1 MSFRILAIKIVKK
14 LHLSDLIKKVFF
26 RNRRAILSPDGTAE
40 LPLSVGF
47 ELTTKC
53 NLNCVMCYQK
63 EERLLGKRDLSF
75 EEIKKVI
82 NNLGNIKQASLIG
95 AEIFT
100 RPDIFQIIEEFIK
113 KGIKLYLTS
122 NGTLINEEI
131 AEKLK
136 KYKKGIR
143 GIGFSLD
150 GSKET
155 HNKIRGLDSAF
166 DRTIKAI
173 NLLKNDFNVSINSV
187 MMESNLDELYDLIR
201 YLSNM
206 GVVNFGLTMEMFATA
221 EEVIASKKILGEED
235 LPLATSVSKQPEY
248 KFSLNKLKETI
259 NKIRTIK
266 GINVVIH
273 PDIFDCFP
281 EELYDGSL
289 RGKTKLICKNM
300 FVGRVNAQG
309 DVIFCPFIKKSFGN
323 LLNESM
329 EQIWNK
335 EEFKSFRNKLVK
347 NNLLPVCKR
356 CCKLGLNA
364 EKNEEQSIV

>member
-1 MSFRILAIKIVKK
+1 
-14 LHLSDLIKKVFF
+14 
-26 RNRRAILSPDGTAE
+26 
-40 LPLSVGF
+40 
-47 ELTTKC
+47 
-53 NLNCVMCYQK
+53 
-63 EERLLGKRDLSF
+63 
-75 EEIKKVI
+75 
-82 NNLGNIKQASLIG
+82 
-95 AEIFT
+95 
-100 RPDIFQIIEEFIK
+100 
-113 KGIKLYLTS
+113 
-122 NGTLINEEI
+122 
-131 AEKLK
+131 
-136 KYKKGIR
+136 
-143 GIGFSLD
+143 
-150 GSKET
+150 
-155 HNKIRGLDSAF
+155 
-166 DRTIKAI
+166 
-173 NLLKNDFNVSINSV
+173 

-221 EEVIASKKILGEED
+221 EEIIASKKILDEED

-273 PDIFDCFP
+273 PDIFDFFP
-281 EELYDGSL
+281 EEIYNGNL

-329 EQIWNK
+329 GEIWNK
-335 EEFKSFRNKLVK
+335 EEFKSFRNRLVK

>member
-1 MSFRILAIKIVKK
+1 MNFRILAIRIAKK
-14 LHLSDLIKKVFF
+14 LHLADSIKKF
-26 RNRRAILSPDGTAE
+26 LSRSHRQVLSTDGTAD

-75 EEIKKVI
+75 EEIRKVI
-82 NNLGNIKQASLIG
+82 NNLGSIKQASLIG

-113 KGIKLYLTS
+113 RGIKLYLTS
-122 NGTLINEEI
+122 NGTLINEEV

-173 NLLKNDFNVSINSV
+173 NLLKNDFNISVNSV
-187 MMESNLDELYDLIR
+187 MMESNLDELYDLVQ

-221 EEVIASKKILGEED
+221 EEVAASKKILGEEN
-235 LPLATSVSKQPEY
+235 PALATSISSQPGY
-248 KFSLNKLKETI
+248 KFSFNKLKETI
-259 NKIRTIK
+259 SKIRKIK

-273 PDIFDCFP
+273 PDIFDVFP
-281 EELYDGSL
+281 EEAYSGDL
-289 RGKTKLICKNM
+289 RGKTKLVCKNI

-309 DVIFCPFIKKSFGN
+309 DVIFCPFIKKPFGN
-323 LLNESM
+323 LLNETM

-347 NNLLPVCKR
+347 NNLLPICKR
-356 CCKLGLNA
+356 CCKLGLSA
-364 EKNEEQSIV
+364 DKNEEQIV